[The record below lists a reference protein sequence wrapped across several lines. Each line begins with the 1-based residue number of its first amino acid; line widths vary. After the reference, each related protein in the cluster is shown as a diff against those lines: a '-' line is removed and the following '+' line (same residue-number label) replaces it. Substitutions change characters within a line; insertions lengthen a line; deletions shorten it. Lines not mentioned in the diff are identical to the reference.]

1 MQISNK
7 CDYGGKIMQ
16 VNSDNY
22 ARVVNNLISCY
33 KTNSDLYVS
42 DYSLATLSRD
52 LHAAHRCGF
61 LTYGD
66 SNVFVI
72 REQADAERI
81 VKLSTILP
89 DPLSIT
95 FGECTAHTIDKEFD
109 FCNPKNGAVSEY
121 DVYCHLPQLDY
132 PRWFQESLPLLQNG
146 LLKYYP
152 NVFYEEINSSGHTLI
167 KYDHF
172 SASRLTWDTN
182 YNINNYVNKILT
194 LEIPYFYDVPLE
206 KYIDVVFEN
215 RDSLNTFRRY
225 FDKEIVNVDLC
236 QRNELIDFEYELN
249 RQVSSITNLYK
260 SECLKLIKGLTI
272 GTLSTITA
280 VMLAFS
286 SADKL
291 IEAIIGASGA
301 AGLIPAL
308 TNFIDFNISKMRLK
322 SKDLYFL
329 WLLRN

>member
-1 MQISNK
+1 M
-7 CDYGGKIMQ
+7 
-16 VNSDNY
+16 
-22 ARVVNNLISCY
+22 
-33 KTNSDLYVS
+33 
-42 DYSLATLSRD
+42 
-52 LHAAHRCGF
+52 
-61 LTYGD
+61 
-66 SNVFVI
+66 
-72 REQADAERI
+72 
-81 VKLSTILP
+81 
-89 DPLSIT
+89 
-95 FGECTAHTIDKEFD
+95 
-109 FCNPKNGAVSEY
+109 
-121 DVYCHLPQLDY
+121 
-132 PRWFQESLPLLQNG
+132 
-146 LLKYYP
+146 
-152 NVFYEEINSSGHTLI
+152 
-167 KYDHF
+167 
-172 SASRLTWDTN
+172 
-182 YNINNYVNKILT
+182 T

-215 RDSLNTFRRY
+215 RNSLNTFRRY

-249 RQVSSITNLYK
+249 RQVRSITNLYK

-308 TNFIDFNISKMRLK
+308 TNFIDFNISKMRFK